1 MSQYLLAALLGIIEG
16 LTEFLPVS
24 STGHLILA
32 GHFFGFESKG
42 KTFEVL
48 VQLGAIL
55 AILIVYFRRL
65 IGLAMRIPS
74 DPGARRFVLG
84 VLVGF
89 LPAVIVGLF
98 LHKYIK
104 QLFEQPIWVC
114 VALIVGGLI
123 LLAVDFMRLNP
134 RYFNVE
140 DFPVPLSLKIGICQ
154 CMAMFPGVSR
164 SGATIVG
171 ATLMGASKPAAAEFS
186 FFLAMPTMAGAFGYD
201 LFKNYKNLDVN
212 DATLIGIGFVC
223 AFLSALL
230 VVRSFVAFIGKHGFA
245 PFAYWRIAVGT
256 FGIVAILLG
265 A

>member
-1 MSQYLLAALLGIIEG
+1 MSQHLLAAILGVIEG

-55 AILIVYFRRL
+55 AILVVYFRRL
-65 IGLAMRIPS
+65 LDLAMRVPS
-74 DPGARRFVLG
+74 DPGARRFVIG

-89 LPAVIVGLF
+89 LPAVVVGLF
-98 LHKYIK
+98 VHKYVK
-104 QLFEQPIWVC
+104 ALFDQPIWVC
-114 VALIVGGLI
+114 VALILGGLV

-134 RYFNVE
+134 RYFSVE
-140 DFPVPLSLKIGICQ
+140 EFPVPLALKIGICQ
-154 CMAMFPGVSR
+154 CLAMFPGVSR

-186 FFLAMPTMAGAFGYD
+186 FFLAMPTMAGAFAYD
-201 LFKNYKNLDVN
+201 LFKNYKFLDTN
-212 DATLIGIGFVC
+212 DVTLIAIGFVM

-230 VVRSFVAFIGKHGFA
+230 VVRSFVSFISRHGFA

-256 FGIVAILLG
+256 FGIVAILMG
-265 A
+265 G

>member
-1 MSQYLLAALLGIIEG
+1 MLAAVLGVIEG

-55 AILIVYFRRL
+55 AILVVYFKRL
-65 IGLAMRIPS
+65 LGLAMRIGS
-74 DPGARRFVLG
+74 DPGARRFVIG

-89 LPAVIVGLF
+89 LPAVVVGLF
-98 LHKYIK
+98 AHKYIK
-104 QLFEQPIWVC
+104 QLFEQPVWVC

-140 DFPVPLSLKIGICQ
+140 EFPVSLSFKVGVCQ
-154 CMAMFPGVSR
+154 CLAMFPGVSR

-186 FFLAMPTMAGAFGYD
+186 FFLAMPTMAGAFAYD
-201 LFKNYKNLDVN
+201 LFKNYKNLDMN
-212 DATLIGIGFVC
+212 DATLIAIGFVC
-223 AFLSALL
+223 AFFSALL

-256 FGIVAILLG
+256 FGIVAIWLG

>member
-1 MSQYLLAALLGIIEG
+1 VSQYLIAALLGILEG

-32 GHFFGFESKG
+32 GHFFGFQSKG
-42 KTFEVL
+42 RTFEVL

-55 AILIVYFRRL
+55 AILVVYFRRL
-65 IGLAMRIPS
+65 LDLALRIPS

-104 QLFEQPIWVC
+104 QVFEQPVWVC
-114 VALIVGGLI
+114 IALILGGLI
-123 LLAVDFMRLNP
+123 LLAVDFMRLKP
-134 RYFNVE
+134 IYRSIE
-140 DFPVPLSLKIGICQ
+140 EFPIPLALKIGICQ
-154 CMAMFPGVSR
+154 CIAMFPGVSR

-171 ATLMGASKPAAAEFS
+171 ATLMGATKPAAAEFS
-186 FFLAMPTMAGAFGYD
+186 FFLAMPTMAGAFAYD
-201 LFKNYKNLDVN
+201 LYKNYKLLDTSDV
-212 DATLIGIGFVC
+212 TLIGIGFVC
-223 AFLSALL
+223 AFLSALV
-230 VVRSFVAFIGKHGFA
+230 VVRAFVGIVSRYGFA

-256 FGIVAILLG
+256 FGIVAIWLG

>member
-1 MSQYLLAALLGIIEG
+1 MSQYFLAALLGVIEG

-55 AILIVYFRRL
+55 AILLVYFRRL
-65 IGLAMRIPS
+65 LDLAMRVPS
-74 DPGARRFVLG
+74 DPGARRFVIG

-104 QLFEQPIWVC
+104 QLFDQPIWVC
-114 VALIVGGLI
+114 VALILGGLV

-134 RYFNVE
+134 RYHSVE
-140 DFPVPLSLKIGICQ
+140 EFPIPLALENRSLPVPRH
-154 CMAMFPGVSR
+154 VSR
-164 SGATIVG
+164 R
-171 ATLMGASKPAAAEFS
+171 
-186 FFLAMPTMAGAFGYD
+186 LAIGRDDRGRDADGGEQAGRRRVLVLPG
-201 LFKNYKNLDVN
+201 
-212 DATLIGIGFVC
+212 DADDGRRLR
-223 AFLSALL
+223 L
-230 VVRSFVAFIGKHGFA
+230 RSLQELQEPGHQRRHA
-245 PFAYWRIAVGT
+245 
-256 FGIVAILLG
+256 
-265 A
+265 

>member
-1 MSQYLLAALLGIIEG
+1 MSQYLIAALLGIIEG

-42 KTFEVL
+42 RTFEVL

-55 AILIVYFRRL
+55 AILVVYFRRL
-65 IGLAMRIPS
+65 LDLALRIPS
-74 DPGARRFVLG
+74 DPGARRFVIG

-104 QLFEQPIWVC
+104 QVFEQPVWVC
-114 VALIVGGLI
+114 IALIVGGII
-123 LLAVDFMRLNP
+123 LLAVDFMRLKP
-134 RYFNVE
+134 IYRSIE
-140 DFPVPLSLKIGICQ
+140 EFPIPLALKIGICQ
-154 CMAMFPGVSR
+154 CIAMFPGVSR

-186 FFLAMPTMAGAFGYD
+186 FFLAMPTMAGAFAYD
-201 LFKNYKNLDVN
+201 LFKNYKLLDTS
-212 DATLIGIGFVC
+212 DAALIGIGFVM
-223 AFLSALL
+223 AFLSAL
-230 VVRSFVAFIGKHGFA
+230 VVVKGFIGIVSRFGFA

-256 FGIVAILLG
+256 FGIVAIWLG

>member
-1 MSQYLLAALLGIIEG
+1 
-16 LTEFLPVS
+16 
-24 STGHLILA
+24 
-32 GHFFGFESKG
+32 
-42 KTFEVL
+42 
-48 VQLGAIL
+48 
-55 AILIVYFRRL
+55 
-65 IGLAMRIPS
+65 MRVPS
-74 DPGARRFVLG
+74 DPGARRFILG

-154 CMAMFPGVSR
+154 CLAMFPGVSR

-186 FFLAMPTMAGAFGYD
+186 FFLAMPTMAGAFAYD
-201 LFKNYKNLDVN
+201 LLKNYKNLDTN